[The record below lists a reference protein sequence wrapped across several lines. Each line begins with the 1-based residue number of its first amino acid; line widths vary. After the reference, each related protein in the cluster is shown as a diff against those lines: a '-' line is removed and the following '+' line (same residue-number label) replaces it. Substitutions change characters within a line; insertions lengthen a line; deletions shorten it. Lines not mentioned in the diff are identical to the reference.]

1 MLEKTTTFQTNLLNM
16 KYLLILATSFF
27 SFATAF
33 AKSSDSSTIILTSG
47 LESKCIVVSADPTG
61 VTIQTDAG
69 NINRVDSRVISTI
82 DGLSFQ
88 SFYEAYLKKLYQE
101 QRVTAKSFNFQLEK
115 GGTLIAVG
123 TGLTLAAAGL
133 TTFAALSDK
142 DQPIFYYV
150 SAGLSLSGALMI
162 MSGGISIAKAGRTY
176 KDQSLGY
183 KGNYSIQYGLLP
195 SGAGVRLR
203 L

>member
-33 AKSSDSSTIILTSG
+33 AKSADSITIVLNSG
-47 LESKCIVVSADPTG
+47 LEYSCVIVSADSKG
-61 VTIQTDAG
+61 VQIKINAG
-69 NINRVDSRVISTI
+69 KINRVDASVIKTI
-82 DGLSFQ
+82 DGLTFTE
-88 SFYEAYLKKLYQE
+88 YYDNYLKQSYEERIADGKL
-101 QRVTAKSFNFQLEK
+101 FHFQLEK
-115 GGTLIAVG
+115 GGTLVAAGAGI
-123 TGLTLAAAGL
+123 TIAAAAL
-133 TTFAALSDK
+133 TAFAALSNS
-142 DQPIFYYV
+142 DQDVLYYV
-150 SAGLSLSGALMI
+150 SAGLSLGGALMI
-162 MSGGISIAKAGRTY
+162 TSGGISIAKAGRTY

>member
-1 MLEKTTTFQTNLLNM
+1 M

-33 AKSSDSSTIILTSG
+33 AKSADSITIVLNSG
-47 LESKCIVVSADPTG
+47 LEYSCVIVSADSKG
-61 VTIQTDAG
+61 VQIKINAG
-69 NINRVDSRVISTI
+69 KINRVDASVIKTI
-82 DGLSFQ
+82 DGLTFTE
-88 SFYEAYLKKLYQE
+88 YYDNYLKQSYEERIADGKL
-101 QRVTAKSFNFQLEK
+101 FHFQLEK
-115 GGTLIAVG
+115 GGTLVAAGAGI
-123 TGLTLAAAGL
+123 TIAAAAL
-133 TTFAALSDK
+133 TAFAALSNS
-142 DQPIFYYV
+142 DQDVLYYV
-150 SAGLSLSGALMI
+150 SAGLSLGGALMI
-162 MSGGISIAKAGRTY
+162 TSGGISIAKAGRTY